1 MLQKALFSVHPPTYR
16 LFDRARQK
24 LRPQF
29 ESAAQKHLR
38 ERQSADY
45 LLISLTNCG
54 RTWLRV
60 ILGRAI
66 ALHYHL
72 PEAINIHD
80 LFRLSEANPYLPA
93 IKPMHE
99 KYDQFGH
106 GYVGQKVILLV
117 RDPRDALVSRYHQHK
132 QELSFETLEDYI
144 AESTELTD
152 YIQFYNDW
160 QTHQKAVELL
170 VVRYEDMKSD
180 TPKEIRRVFEFLD
193 LSITSDEME
202 QAITHASF
210 QNMRKM
216 ELKGGKEV
224 GIGVMA
230 GRDVNNPDSF
240 KVRKGKVGGYRLE
253 LPAKLVTKMDE
264 AIRTEL
270 NPAYGYQ

>member
-1 MLQKALFSVHPPTYR
+1 MLQKALFTVHPPTYR

-72 PEAINIHD
+72 PNHINIHD
-80 LFRLSEANPYLPA
+80 LYRLSEANPHLPA
-93 IKPMHE
+93 VKPMHE
-99 KYDQFGH
+99 KYNQFGH

-132 QELSFETLEDYI
+132 KELSFDSLEDYI
-144 AESTELTD
+144 TDSTELAD

-160 QTHQKAVELL
+160 QTHEEATGLL
-170 VVRYEDMKSD
+170 VVRYEDMKAD
-180 TPKEIRRVFEFLD
+180 TLKEIRRVFEFLN
-193 LSITSDEME
+193 LPVTSDEME

-224 GIGVMA
+224 GIGVMS

-240 KVRKGKVGGYRLE
+240 KVRKGAVGGYRME
-253 LPAKLVTKMDE
+253 LPESLAAAMD
-264 AIRTEL
+264 AAVRAEL
-270 NPAYGYQ
+270 NPTYGYQ

>member
-1 MLQKALFSVHPPTYR
+1 MLQKALFTVHPPTYR

-54 RTWLRV
+54 RTWLRI
-60 ILGRAI
+60 ILGQAI

-72 PEAINIHD
+72 PEVNIHD
-80 LFRLSEANPYLPA
+80 LFRLSEADPRLPA

-106 GYVGQKVILLV
+106 GYTRQKVILLV

-132 QELSFETLEDYI
+132 KQLGFDSLERYI
-144 AESTELTD
+144 AESTELAD

-160 QTHQKAVELL
+160 QLDQAAAGRL
-170 VVRYEDMKSD
+170 VIRYEDMKAD
-180 TPKEIRRVFEFLD
+180 TLSEISRVFAFLD
-193 LSITSDEME
+193 LPMATDAME
-202 QAITHASF
+202 QAIAQASF

-216 ELKGGKEV
+216 ELKGGEAV

-230 GRDVNNPDSF
+230 KRDVNRPNSF
-240 KVRKGKVGGYRLE
+240 KVRKGSVGGYRTE
-253 LPAKLVTKMDE
+253 LPGALVAMMDE
-264 AIRTEL
+264 AVSTKL
-270 NPAYGYQ
+270 NPVYGYQ

>member
-1 MLQKALFSVHPPTYR
+1 MLQKALFAVHPPTYQ

-66 ALHYHL
+66 ALHYRL
-72 PEAINIHD
+72 PKQINIHD
-80 LFRLSEANPYLPA
+80 LYRLSEANPHLPA

-106 GYVGQKVILLV
+106 GYVGQKVILLA

-132 QELSFETLEDYI
+132 KELSFDSLEAYI
-144 AESTELTD
+144 AGSTELAD

-160 QTHQKAVELL
+160 QAHRGTAGLL
-170 VVRYEDMKSD
+170 VVRYEDMKAD
-180 TPKEIRRVFEFLD
+180 TLKEIRRVFEFLD
-193 LSITSDEME
+193 LPITLDEME
-202 QAITHASF
+202 QAIAHASF
-210 QNMRKM
+210 QNMRRM
-216 ELKGGKEV
+216 EIKGGKEV

-230 GRDVNNPDSF
+230 NRDVNNPESF
-240 KVRKGKVGGYRLE
+240 KVRKGAVGGYRLE
-253 LPAKLVTKMDE
+253 LPETVAAAMD
-264 AIRTEL
+264 AVVRAEL
-270 NPAYGYQ
+270 NPTYGYQ